1 MKKAVNKCLL
11 TMMLGAA
18 MFSCSQKQEGYV
30 IQGEIKGV
38 SDGMVYLKQYT
49 DKGFTDVD
57 SAVVSAGKFSFE
69 GVTAEP
75 MAYAVSTVKENRRP
89 LVFFIG
95 NESVNLVMDEADKTI
110 QVTGSAYN
118 DLYSQ
123 NAAVVRTPGYS
134 VDSLVAAHPASPVS
148 AYILLKDFSSQM
160 GYEELKALRDKFDA
174 SLGNSAYVKQIDVVI
189 ERLSKLQI
197 GAVAPDF
204 TLPDTEG
211 NPVSLSSFRGKYV
224 LIDFWASWCPDCR
237 KENPSIVAAY
247 NKFKDKNFAILGV
260 SLDRKKEPW
269 LQAIE
274 KDGLTWTHVS
284 DLKDWKSEVAVQY
297 VIRWIPNNYL
307 LDPDGKIIASS
318 LEGEALMEKLQEVLK

>member
-1 MKKAVNKCLL
+1 MKQVINKWLMAVAV
-11 TMMLGAA
+11 GAA
-18 MFSCSQKQEGYV
+18 VVSCSQKQEGYS
-30 IQGEIKGV
+30 IEGQIDGV
-38 SDGMVYLKQYT
+38 QEGTVYLKQYA
-49 DKGFTDVD
+49 DKGFVDVD
-57 SAVVSAGKFSFE
+57 SAVVSGGKFSFS

-75 MAYAVSTVKENRRP
+75 MAYALTTVKENRRP
-89 LVFFIG
+89 LVFFMG
-95 NESVNLVMDEADKTI
+95 NESVTLSMDEAGKKI
-110 QVTGSAYN
+110 NVNGSALN
-118 DLYSQ
+118 DLYVQ
-123 NAAVVRTPGYS
+123 NVAAMGAKGYS
-134 VDSLVAAHPASPVS
+134 IDSLVSTHPASAVS

-160 GYEELKALRDKFDA
+160 GYERLKAVRDKLDA
-174 SLGNSAYVKQIDVVI
+174 SLANSVYVKQLDVVI
-189 ERLSKLQI
+189 GRLSKLQI

-211 NPVSLSSFRGKYV
+211 KPVSLSSFRGKYV
-224 LIDFWASWCPDCR
+224 LVDFWASWCPDCR

-247 NKFKDKNFAILGV
+247 NKFKNKNFTVLGV

-284 DLKDWKSEVAVQY
+284 DLKDWKSEVAVEY

-318 LEGEALMEKLQEVLK
+318 LEGEALMNKLQEVLK